1 MREFLKRGWFG
12 LVAAMLSVAAW
23 ISSCGSC
30 ATSGAARPPELVLRD
45 AVVAAHTSSL
55 RALEERVE
63 LVRAQLASAPAP
75 RQALVGVDLSRLV
88 EAVRR
93 YAEAVRR
100 GEWQEGLVPALREA
114 AEQYEAVRLALGN
127 YVELPPLP
135 RVVEELL
142 IVECR

>member
-12 LVAAMLSVAAW
+12 VGAALLSIAAW
-23 ISSCGSC
+23 VSSCGSC
-30 ATSGAARPPELVLRD
+30 ATGGARPPEIVLRE
-45 AVVAAHTSSL
+45 AVVGAHVAAL
-55 RALEERVE
+55 RALEERVGLARE
-63 LVRAQLASAPAP
+63 QLAAAPPP

-100 GEWQEGLVPALREA
+100 GDWQEGLVPALREA
-114 AEQYEAVRLALGN
+114 AEQYEAVRLVLGD
-127 YVELPPLP
+127 YVGLPPLP
-135 RVVEELL
+135 RVVAELL